1 LELEKRSKKVKLLK
15 DKLSKEQQEKEDLE
29 L

>member
-15 DKLSKEQQEKEDLE
+15 DKLNKELQEKEDLE